1 MFAIVEISGEQFKI
15 DGSTKKLRVPL
26 MAGAEAGK
34 KVKIDN
40 ILLTQADGGKVSL
53 GGKATIEAT
62 VAGESKGDK
71 LIVFKK
77 KRRKG
82 YRVKNGHTQ
91 RYTELSI
98 DKFSI

>member
-15 DGSTKKLRVPL
+15 DSTTKKLRVPL

-34 KVKIDN
+34 KVKLEN
-40 ILLTQADGGKVSL
+40 VVMSQAKDGKVTM
-53 GGKATIEAT
+53 GGKATIEASIT
-62 VAGESKGDK
+62 GEAKGEK